1 MKRDLHFIV
10 RVARQEKDGF
20 EAAAEIAGVGVST
33 WARERLRSAA
43 THELERAGRKAPFL
57 KPIPIGGNEHGS

>member
-1 MKRDLHFIV
+1 MNRELHFIV
-10 RVARQEKDGF
+10 RVSRQEKDGF

-43 THELERAGRKAPFL
+43 THELERCGRKAPFL
-57 KPIPIGGNEHGS
+57 KPIPIGASEHGT